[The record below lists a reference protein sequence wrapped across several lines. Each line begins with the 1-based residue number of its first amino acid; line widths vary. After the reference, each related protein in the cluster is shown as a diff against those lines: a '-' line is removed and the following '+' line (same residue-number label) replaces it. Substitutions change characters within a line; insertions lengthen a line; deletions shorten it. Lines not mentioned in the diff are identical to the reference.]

1 MAPIKAL
8 PIALLAILGRVA
20 ARDIY
25 VSPTGTGSGTQTA
38 PYGSIQSAVNA
49 AAAGDTIYL
58 RQGTYAPSANIQFSK
73 SGTAT
78 SPITVRPYQ
87 GEKVVLDG
95 ENMPG

>member
-8 PIALLAILGRVA
+8 PIALLAILSQVT
-20 ARDIY
+20 ARDIF
-25 VSPTGTGSGTQTA
+25 VSPTGTGSGTQAA
-38 PYGSIQSAVNA
+38 PYGSIQSAVSA

-78 SPITVRPYQ
+78 SPISVRPYQ
-87 GEKVVLDG
+87 AEKVVIDG

>member
-1 MAPIKAL
+1 MAPTKAL
-8 PIALLAILGRVA
+8 PIVFLTILSGATAL
-20 ARDIY
+20 DIF

-78 SPITVRPYQ
+78 SPISVRPYQ
-87 GEKVVLDG
+87 GEKVIIDG